1 MEILE
6 LKSTI
11 TKIKNSLEKLNRFGI
26 AEERIHKLENRQIK
40 LHNPKN

>member
-11 TKIKNSLEKLNRFGI
+11 NEIKNSLERFFWAGTTKKS
-26 AEERIHKLENRQIK
+26 ATW
-40 LHNPKN
+40 